1 MKTKLCLLAF
11 MVGLFSTVVLAQK
24 KPVDSTKK
32 IEKKIIIKK
41 GKKSD
46 GSTTDQKITVEVDGD
61 KVLING
67 KPAEDFK
74 EGDIQIMNGDDMEN
88 FSWSMPQ
95 GMHNGKAFYF
105 NEAPAQMKMNKAVL
119 GVSTEKVEEGA
130 KVMEVSKESAAEKA
144 GLRVDDIITKLNDE
158 KILGP
163 KELYEVV
170 GKYNPNDKVNI
181 TFLRNGTEKTAEVV
195 LGKNKMQKTITVR
208 GMPNMTEG
216 FEMPEIPQPPHV
228 EAFMNKF
235 TQRPK
240 IGFQV
245 QDLEEGDGVKIIDVK
260 PETPAAKAGFQK
272 DDIITEIDGE
282 AVKNVDDVKDKMAD
296 FKEGETMKIKYKR
309 NKKSATA
316 EMKLPKKLKTAN
328 L

>member
-1 MKTKLCLLAF
+1 MKTKLLLLAL
-11 MVGLFSTVVLAQK
+11 MVGLFSTTALAQK

-41 GKKSD
+41 GKKAD
-46 GSTTDQKITVEVDGD
+46 GSSSDQKITVEVDGD

-74 EGDIQIMNGDDMEN
+74 GEDIQIMNGDDIES
-88 FSWSMPQ
+88 FSWSMPE
-95 GMHNGKAFYF
+95 GVHNGKAFYF
-105 NEAPAQMKMNKAVL
+105 NEAPTEMKMNKAVL

-144 GLRVDDIITKLNDE
+144 GIKVDDIITKLNDE

-170 GKYNPNDKVNI
+170 GKYNPNDKVKL
-181 TFLRNGTEKTAEVV
+181 TFLRDGAEKTTEIV
-195 LGKNKMQKTITVR
+195 LGKNKMQKKITVH
-208 GMPNMTEG
+208 GMPNMPDNI
-216 FEMPEIPQPPHV
+216 EMPEMPRV

-235 TQRPK
+235 VPRPK
-240 IGFQV
+240 VGFQV
-245 QDLEEGDGVKIIDVK
+245 QDVEEGDGVKIIDVK

-272 DDIITEIDGE
+272 DDIILEMDGQV
-282 AVKNVDDVKDKMAD
+282 VKNVDDIKDKMAD
-296 FKEGETMKIKYKR
+296 LKEGETMKIKYKR
-309 NKKSATA
+309 NNKTTTT